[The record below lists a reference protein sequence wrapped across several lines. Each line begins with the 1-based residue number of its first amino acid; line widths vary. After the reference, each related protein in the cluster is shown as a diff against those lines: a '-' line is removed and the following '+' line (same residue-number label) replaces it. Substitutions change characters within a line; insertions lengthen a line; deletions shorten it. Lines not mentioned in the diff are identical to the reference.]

1 MKVIKYLFIAIFLLI
16 VLVIGAGAFFIKTLD
31 LNNYKELIVEKTK
44 ELTGRDL
51 VIAGDIEHTL
61 WPRLGLTL
69 GQTTF
74 GNAPGFGDAPMATV
88 EKVDINVAV
97 MPLLKK
103 KVEASKLVLH
113 GLKMNL
119 HKNAQGVTNW
129 DDLMPEEKASADEAS
144 SSGTP
149 EVDIVIN
156 GVEVSDAELLWQD
169 DQAGTKIQI
178 NPFNLSTGQLVD
190 GQATDVKMDLKLKNA
205 SPLMDADLEIVTKA
219 LFDSKAQTLNLQGL
233 DVDLH
238 STGESFPNGA
248 MDLDLTADVAGNFA
262 TQKYSMQNTN
272 IKIAGTGDAFPEGK
286 LDVAMQTNI
295 DADISNEALSLSSLV
310 VSMLDTQLTGNASV
324 QSFSKP
330 DVKFSL
336 ASELLDLDKLLP
348 TSSAEEKAASTPA
361 DENAPIELPTKTL
374 RDMRVNGDVTV
385 GKLIV
390 SGMTMSNVKA
400 TISAKDGLLQVS
412 PMSMNLYDGNMNG
425 KASVDVRGDT
435 PKYALASDLAGVHID
450 KLSIDFLGE
459 EQAYMRGISN
469 LSLDVNTVGNSIAEL
484 KNALG
489 GKVKLDAG
497 NGALRDAEMAA
508 KIEKAVAFLKGRQ
521 PKPTGEELVFDKLF
535 GTFNITN
542 GLSDNHDFKLDTP
555 IVFAKGKGKVSIAES
570 STDYTISIGLSDEP
584 GKCGIPI
591 TIKGP
596 FDSLSYGVDLKTA
609 LKCTQSEK
617 IEAKKEELKQEFE
630 EKKAEKMEELEE
642 KKDEIKDKIN
652 ENLGDKLKDKIKLF

>member
-1 MKVIKYLFIAIFLLI
+1 MKVIKYLFIGIFLLI
-16 VLVIGAGAFFIKTLD
+16 VVVLGAGAFFIKTLD
-31 LNNYKELIVEKTK
+31 LNNYKELIVKETK
-44 ELTGRDL
+44 KATGRDL

-74 GNAPGFGDAPMATV
+74 GNAPGFGDAPMATI
-88 EKVDINVAV
+88 EKININVAV

-113 GLKMNL
+113 GLNVNL

-129 DDLMPEEKASADEAS
+129 DDLMPEE
-144 SSGTP
+144 SSGEAETEESAAAP
-149 EVDIVIN
+149 ELDIVIG
-156 GVEVSDAELLWQD
+156 GVEITDANLLWQD
-169 DQAGTKIQI
+169 DEVGTKVQI
-178 NPFNLSTGQLVD
+178 APFNLTTGELVD
-190 GQATDVKMDLKLKNA
+190 GKATDVKMDLKLKNA
-205 SPLMDADLEIVTKA
+205 DPLMDADLAIVTKA
-219 LFDSKAQTLNLQGL
+219 LFDSKAQTLSLQGL

-248 MDLDLTADVAGNFA
+248 MDLDLSSNVSGNFA
-262 TQKYSMQNTN
+262 TQKYSMQDTN

-295 DADISNEALSLSSLV
+295 DADVANEALSLTSLV

-348 TSSAEEKAASTPA
+348 TSSAEEKADSTPT

-374 RDMRVNGDVTV
+374 RDMRVHGDVSV

-390 SGMTMSNVKA
+390 SGMTMTKVKA
-400 TISAKDGLLQVS
+400 TVSAKDGLLQVT
-412 PMSMNLYDGNMNG
+412 PMSMNLYDGTMKG

-435 PKYALASDLAGVHID
+435 PKYGFSTDLAGVQIAT
-450 KLSIDFLGE
+450 LSQDFLGE
-459 EQAYMRGISN
+459 EKAYMRGLSN
-469 LSLDVNTVGNSIAEL
+469 LTVDVNTVGNSIADL
-484 KNALG
+484 KQALNGSMNINAG
-489 GKVKLDAG
+489 D
-497 NGALRDAEMAA
+497 GALQDAKLAA
-508 KIEKAVAFLKGRQ
+508 NVEKAAAFLKGRQ

-542 GLSDNHDFKLDTP
+542 GLTDNQDFKLNTP
-555 IVFAKGKGKVSIAES
+555 LIIAKGEGKVDIAKS
-570 STDYTISIGLSDEP
+570 STDYTISIGLSDEA
-584 GKCGIPI
+584 GKCGIPV

-596 FDSLSYGVDLKTA
+596 FADLSYGVDVKGA
-609 LKCTQSEK
+609 LKCTQSAK
-617 IEAKKEELKQEFE
+617 IEEKKEELKKEFE
-630 EKKAEKMEELEE
+630 EKKEE
-642 KKDEIKDKIN
+642 KKEELKEKLN
-652 ENLGDKLKDKIKLF
+652 EKLGDKLKDKIKLF

>member
-1 MKVIKYLFIAIFLLI
+1 MKVIKYLFIALILLV
-16 VLVIGAGAFFIKTLD
+16 VLVVGAGAFFIKTLD
-31 LNNYKELIVEKTK
+31 LNNYKELIVNKTK
-44 ELTGRDL
+44 EFTGRDL

-119 HKNAQGVTNW
+119 HKNSQGVTNW
-129 DDLMPEEKASADEAS
+129 DDLLPEEKTDEAPS
-144 SSGTP
+144 TTP
-149 EVDIVIN
+149 ELDIVIN

-178 NPFNLSTGQLVD
+178 NPFNLTTGQLID

-205 SPLMDADLEIVTKA
+205 SPLMDADLVIVTKA

-248 MDLDLTADVAGNFA
+248 MDLDLNADVAGNFA

-286 LDVAMQTNI
+286 LDVSMQTNL

-336 ASELLDLDKLLP
+336 ATELLDLDKLLP
-348 TSSAEEKAASTPA
+348 TSSAEEKADSTPA

-374 RDMRVNGDVTV
+374 RDMRVNGDITV

-400 TISAKDGLLQVS
+400 TVSARDGLLEVS

-435 PKYALASDLAGVHID
+435 PKYAMATDLAGVQID

-459 EQAYMRGISN
+459 EQAYMRGISQLALN
-469 LSLDVNTVGNSIAEL
+469 VNTSGNSIAEL
-484 KNALG
+484 KNALSG
-489 GKVKLDAG
+489 NAKVDAG

-508 KIEKAVAFLKGRQ
+508 KIEKAVAFMKGRQ

-542 GLSDNHDFKLDTP
+542 GVSDNHDFQLDTP
-555 IVFAKGKGKVSIAES
+555 IIFAKGKGKVNIAKS

-584 GKCGIPI
+584 GKFAIPI

-596 FDSLSYGVDLKTA
+596 FDNLKYGVDLKAA
-609 LKCTQSEK
+609 LSAKQKAVVE
-617 IEAKKEELKQEFE
+617 EKKEELKQEFE
-630 EKKAEKMEELEE
+630 EKKEE
-642 KKDEIKDKIN
+642 KKEELKEKLN
-652 ENLGDKLKDKIKLF
+652 EKLGDKLKDKIKLF